1 MLNQELLDKTDE
13 QLNNLLLELD
23 KDLFG
28 MKNELAVTR
37 KLEKPHLLKE
47 KKKTKARI
55 LTILT
60 QRKLEIQNGKK

>member
-13 QLNNLLLELD
+13 QLNNLLLDLD

>member
-13 QLNNLLLELD
+13 QLNNLLLDLD
-23 KDLFG
+23 KDLFA